1 MSANLAPRLPSG
13 QIVKRRIIAGSSG
26 GRSKSAQPIAK
37 KARGGRKPK
46 ATVDELP
53 ARPVSR
59 TSSRKTREAILD
71 GALIEFSEKGF
82 DGARID
88 EIARRAAVNK
98 NLLYHHYG
106 SKDGLFTALLERTY
120 DTIRRRQK
128 DLQLRGMDPVEG
140 MRKLVIFTGRIWVR
154 FPEFLRLLQSENLNG
169 GRHVRASTEI
179 PRMYNPLLDTIDDL
193 LERGT
198 GLGVFRK
205 NIDPI
210 DLYISISALTAH
222 YITNH
227 HTFEALFGQR
237 LLAPRRIMQRL
248 EHAAEMVERY
258 LLAKQT

>member
-1 MSANLAPRLPSG
+1 LTQR
-13 QIVKRRIIAGSSG
+13 
-26 GRSKSAQPIAK
+26 AQKIEE
-37 KARGGRKPK
+37 
-46 ATVDELP
+46 VP

-59 TSSRKTREAILD
+59 ESSRKTREMILD
-71 GALIEFSEKGF
+71 GALVEFSEKGF

-88 EIARRAAVNK
+88 EIAMRAGVNK

-120 DTIRRRQK
+120 GTIRRRQN
-128 DLQLRGMDPVEG
+128 DLELRGMDPVEG
-140 MRKLVIFTGRIWVR
+140 MRKLVIFTGKIWVQ

-169 GRHVRASTEI
+169 GRHVRASTGI
-179 PRMYNPLLDTIDDL
+179 QRMYNPLLDTIGEL

-198 GLGVFRK
+198 RAGVFRK

-227 HTFEALFGQR
+227 HTFEAIFQQR
-237 LLAPRRIMQRL
+237 LLAPRRIKQRL
-248 EHAAEMVERY
+248 EHAADMVERY
-258 LLAKQT
+258 LVAA

>member
-1 MSANLAPRLPSG
+1 VADRQSDRQKSG
-13 QIVKRRIIAGSSG
+13 RHQSGS
-26 GRSKSAQPIAK
+26 
-37 KARGGRKPK
+37 
-46 ATVDELP
+46 DERP

-59 TSSRKTREAILD
+59 ESSRKTREMILD
-71 GALIEFSEKGF
+71 GALTEFSEKGF

-88 EIARRAAVNK
+88 EIALRAGVNK

-120 DTIRRRQK
+120 DTIRRRQN

-140 MRKLVIFTGRIWVR
+140 MRKLVVFTGRIWVQ

-169 GRHVRASTEI
+169 GRHVRASREI
-179 PRMYNPLLDTIDDL
+179 QQMYNPLLETINEL

-198 GLGVFRK
+198 RLGVFRK
-205 NIDPI
+205 NVDPI

-222 YITNH
+222 YISNH

-237 LLAPRRIMQRL
+237 LMAPQRIKQRL

-258 LLAKQT
+258 LVAKRP

>member
-1 MSANLAPRLPSG
+1 VLKTARQQSTKDTASEHHPS
-13 QIVKRRIIAGSSG
+13 
-26 GRSKSAQPIAK
+26 
-37 KARGGRKPK
+37 
-46 ATVDELP
+46 
-53 ARPVSR
+53 RPVSR
-59 TSSRKTREAILD
+59 ESSRKTREMILD
-71 GALIEFSEKGF
+71 GALAEFAEKGF

-88 EIARRAAVNK
+88 EIALRAGVNK

-140 MRKLVIFTGRIWVR
+140 MRKLVMFTGRIWVQ

-169 GRHVRASTEI
+169 GRHVRASSAI
-179 PRMYNPLLDTIDDL
+179 PRMYNPLLDTISEL
-193 LERGT
+193 LERGART
-198 GLGVFRK
+198 GLFRK

-210 DLYISISALTAH
+210 DLYISITALTAH

-237 LLAPRRIMQRL
+237 LMSPKRVKQRL
-248 EHAAEMVERY
+248 EHAADMVERY
-258 LLAKQT
+258 LLA

>member
-1 MSANLAPRLPSG
+1 MEERPR
-13 QIVKRRIIAGSSG
+13 
-26 GRSKSAQPIAK
+26 
-37 KARGGRKPK
+37 
-46 ATVDELP
+46 
-53 ARPVSR
+53 RPVSR
-59 TSSRKTREAILD
+59 ESSRKTREMILD
-71 GALIEFSEKGF
+71 GALAEFSEKGF

-88 EIARRAAVNK
+88 EIALRAGANK

-128 DLQLRGMDPVEG
+128 DLQLRGMDPVKG
-140 MRKLVIFTGRIWVR
+140 MRKLVIFTGRVWVQ
-154 FPEFLRLLQSENLNG
+154 FPEFLRLLQSENLSG
-169 GRHVRASTEI
+169 GRHVRASREI
-179 PRMYNPLLDTIDDL
+179 QRMYNPLLDTINEL

-198 GLGVFRK
+198 RTGRFRK
-205 NIDPI
+205 NVDPI

-237 LLAPRRIMQRL
+237 LLAPRRIKQRL

-258 LLAKQT
+258 LHAKTT

>member
-1 MSANLAPRLPSG
+1 VLKTARLSITRKAPAELP
-13 QIVKRRIIAGSSG
+13 
-26 GRSKSAQPIAK
+26 
-37 KARGGRKPK
+37 
-46 ATVDELP
+46 P

-59 TSSRKTREAILD
+59 ESSRKTRETILD
-71 GALIEFSEKGF
+71 GALHEFAEKGF

-88 EIARRAAVNK
+88 EIALRAGVNK

-128 DLQLRGMDPVEG
+128 DLQLRGMDPIEG
-140 MRKLVIFTGRIWVR
+140 MRKLVVFTGRIWVQ

-169 GRHVRASTEI
+169 GRHVRASDEI
-179 PRMYNPLLDTIDDL
+179 RRMYDPLLDTIGEL
-193 LERGT
+193 LERGAKS
-198 GLGVFRK
+198 GVFRK
-205 NIDPI
+205 NVDPI

-237 LLAPRRIMQRL
+237 LMSPQRIRQRL
-248 EHAAEMVERY
+248 EHAADMVERY
-258 LLAKQT
+258 LCPQQS

>member
-1 MSANLAPRLPSG
+1 MIKQNA
-13 QIVKRRIIAGSSG
+13 KTTGSVTE
-26 GRSKSAQPIAK
+26 
-37 KARGGRKPK
+37 RGS
-46 ATVDELP
+46 

-59 TSSRKTREAILD
+59 ESSRKTREAILD
-71 GALIEFSEKGF
+71 GALVEFAEKGF

-88 EIARRAAVNK
+88 EIALRAGVNK

-140 MRKLVIFTGRIWVR
+140 MRKLVIFTGKVWVQ

-169 GRHVRASTEI
+169 GRHVRASREI
-179 PRMYNPLLDTIDDL
+179 PRMYNPLFDTIDEL

-198 GLGVFRK
+198 RTGVFRK
-205 NIDPI
+205 DIDAV
-210 DLYISISALTAH
+210 DLYISISSLTAH

-237 LLAPRRIMQRL
+237 LLAPNRVKQRL
-248 EHAAEMVERY
+248 EHAADMVERF
-258 LLAKQT
+258 LLVRPT

>member
-1 MSANLAPRLPSG
+1 MLRIPREISATDA
-13 QIVKRRIIAGSSG
+13 A
-26 GRSKSAQPIAK
+26 
-37 KARGGRKPK
+37 
-46 ATVDELP
+46 P
-53 ARPVSR
+53 ARPVPR
-59 TSSRKTREAILD
+59 PRSRKTREMILD
-71 GALIEFSEKGF
+71 GALAEFSEKGF

-88 EIARRAAVNK
+88 EIALRAGVNK

-120 DTIRRRQK
+120 DNIRRRQK
-128 DLQLRGMDPVEG
+128 DLQLRGMDPIEG
-140 MRKLVIFTGRIWVR
+140 MRKLVIFTGRIWVQ
-154 FPEFLRLLQSENLNG
+154 FPEFLRLLQSENLND

-179 PRMYNPLLDTIDDL
+179 PKMYNPLLDTIREL

-198 GLGVFRK
+198 EAGVFRR

-237 LLAPRRIMQRL
+237 LTSPQRIRQRL
-248 EHAAEMVERY
+248 EHAADMVERY
-258 LLAKQT
+258 LLVTSKLTKRPTSVKL

>member
-1 MSANLAPRLPSG
+1 MIKQA
-13 QIVKRRIIAGSSG
+13 
-26 GRSKSAQPIAK
+26 
-37 KARGGRKPK
+37 ARALE
-46 ATVDELP
+46 ATPEPLP

-59 TSSRKTREAILD
+59 ESSRKTRETILD
-71 GALIEFSEKGF
+71 GALVEFAEKGF

-88 EIARRAAVNK
+88 EIALRAGVNK

-140 MRKLVIFTGRIWVR
+140 MRKLVIFTGRVWVQ

-169 GRHVRASTEI
+169 GRHVRASREI
-179 PRMYNPLLDTIDDL
+179 QRMYNPLLDTIDEL
-193 LERGT
+193 LERGARM
-198 GLGVFRK
+198 GVFRK

-237 LLAPRRIMQRL
+237 LLAPSRIKQRL
-248 EHAAEMVERY
+248 EHAADMVERF
-258 LLAKQT
+258 LLVAPT